1 MHDRYSNHD
10 MYSHCESHFK
20 QQITVKP
27 DAAITGMLLPKI
39 TICQLQ
45 DFHLSNI
52 YQYENVNRF
61 ISIQHIVTHDTC
73 MRS

>member
-1 MHDRYSNHD
+1 MRELKFHYSCIN
-10 MYSHCESHFK
+10 
-20 QQITVKP
+20 
-27 DAAITGMLLPKI
+27 AGMLLPKI

-45 DFHLSNI
+45 DFHLSNV